1 MHFPQA
7 HTFPLI
13 KQLESNRINQ
23 NVCGKRYLGR
33 QNILEYLLKICPYLS
48 CKLIDFQ
55 TLSTSPYKVAV
66 FLKSKTYLS
75 Y

>member
-1 MHFPQA
+1 MFVERD
-7 HTFPLI
+7 I
-13 KQLESNRINQ
+13 
-23 NVCGKRYLGR
+23 YGR